1 MGFWFF
7 DPMHAAI
14 SKSLFGSEIW
24 VDFGSLSIYILIFYL
39 KNGGENL
46 SPPD

>member
-24 VDFGSLSIYILIFYL
+24 VDFGSLSLYIYF
-39 KNGGENL
+39 NFL
-46 SPPD
+46 SEKRRGKFIPT

>member
-24 VDFGSLSIYILIFYL
+24 VDFGSLYIYF
-39 KNGGENL
+39 NFL
-46 SPPD
+46 SEKRRGKFIPT